1 MQNSIKI
8 ILVVLLLGC
17 LIDFPY
23 GYYQLVRFSAMA
35 GFVYLAIDA
44 HQNNISKHVFIY
56 IVLALLFQPFI
67 KVALGRTIWNFVD
80 VVVAIWLLTT
90 LSSSKK
96 Q

>member
-8 ILVVLLLGC
+8 ILAVLLLGC

-23 GYYQLVRFSAMA
+23 GYYQFVRFTAMA

-44 HQNNISKHVFIY
+44 YQNNISKHVFIY

-80 VVVAIWLLTT
+80 VVVAVWLLMT

-96 Q
+96 